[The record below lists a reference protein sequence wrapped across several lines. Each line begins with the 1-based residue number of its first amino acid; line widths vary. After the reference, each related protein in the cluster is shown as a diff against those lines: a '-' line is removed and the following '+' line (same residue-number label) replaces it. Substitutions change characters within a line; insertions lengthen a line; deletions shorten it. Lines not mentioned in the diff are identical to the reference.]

1 MFDPSETAH
10 PSLTAEQRGFVREQL
25 PMVERLEAALG
36 YAFAAPELAVEAL
49 THPSFAA
56 ENRLHAGHYQRLE
69 FVGDAFLG
77 MVVARE
83 LWHRMPTLPEGQLS
97 RLRAELISE
106 PALAEV
112 ARRLGFGKMSLMGR
126 GELRSA
132 GTEKDAI
139 LADLVEA
146 ALGAVFLDGGFD
158 TAYRVTVGLL
168 GERLEQANAEGAG
181 AADPKSA
188 LQEHTQATAKRRPD
202 YALVET
208 RGPAHEP
215 WFVVS
220 CTLSGVEIGRGE
232 GKTRRLAERA
242 AAVAGLATIRAKV

>member
-1 MFDPSETAH
+1 LFDPSETVR
-10 PSLTAEQRGFVREQL
+10 PSLTAEQRGFVREQE
-25 PMVERLEAALG
+25 PAVARLEASIG

-97 RLRAELISE
+97 RLRAEVISE

-112 ARRLGFGKMSLMGR
+112 ARRLGLGKMALMGR

-146 ALGAVFLDGGFD
+146 TVGAVFLDGGFD

-168 GERLEQANAEGAG
+168 GERLERANA
-181 AADPKSA
+181 
-188 LQEHTQATAKRRPD
+188 
-202 YALVET
+202 
-208 RGPAHEP
+208 
-215 WFVVS
+215 
-220 CTLSGVEIGRGE
+220 
-232 GKTRRLAERA
+232 
-242 AAVAGLATIRAKV
+242 